1 MTRNRMDRW
10 VRRLLVGGLSVVFAS
25 AAMTSGSAAAEKV
38 RVGSA
43 VSWPGYS
50 LLHLAQLKGLAPD
63 LDMEI
68 IILDDPLNGHSM
80 LAAGQ
85 LDVYEST
92 VDYIP
97 IAIENGL
104 KVKNVT
110 YSNISYGVDQ
120 IVTASGIETADD
132 IRGKRVA
139 APEAFIG
146 ELLMGQW
153 LDTMGIGVDEVEWVN
168 LAADEAVGAMMA
180 GDIAVAYLY
189 EPWATQVVDNLAGS
203 KRVAHSAESVF
214 LKGAMYAD
222 SIFMTDD
229 FIANHRETAEK
240 VIKARWDGLKWWT
253 ENPAEGN
260 QIIADY
266 LKWPVS
272 DVEYVIGK
280 SGKMLNDG
288 TLYMY
293 NFMEAA
299 RFCGATEGA
308 PPFDQVNGQIYET
321 VKLTN
326 EWWMKLGLMKAT
338 HDPQEGVDCS
348 LMKELV
354 DSGYR
359 G

>member
-1 MTRNRMDRW
+1 MTETGLGRW
-10 VRRLLVGGLSVVFAS
+10 ARRIALGALCVVFSS

-38 RVGSA
+38 RIGSA

-50 LLHLAQLKGLAPD
+50 LLHLAQVKGLAPD
-63 LDMEI
+63 LDMDI

-97 IAIENGL
+97 IAVENGL

-120 IVTASGIETADD
+120 VVTAPGIETADD
-132 IRGKRVA
+132 IRSKKVA

-146 ELLMGQW
+146 QLLVGQW
-153 LDTMGIGVDEVEWVN
+153 LDSRGVGVDEVQWVN
-168 LAADEAVGAMMA
+168 LNADEAVGAIMA
-180 GDIAVAYLY
+180 GDIAVAYEY
-189 EPWATQVVDNLAGS
+189 DPWATQVIDNLAGS
-203 KRVAHSAESVF
+203 KRAAKSSESMF

-222 SIFMTDD
+222 SIFMSDD
-229 FIANHRETAEK
+229 FIANHRETAKK
-240 VIKARWDGLKWWT
+240 VIQARWDARKWWT
-253 ENPAEGN
+253 EHPEEGN

-266 LKWPVS
+266 LKWPVT
-272 DVEYVIGK
+272 DVEYVVGK
-280 SGKMLNDG
+280 SGKMLDDG

-293 NFMEAA
+293 DFMEAA
-299 RFCGATEGA
+299 RFCGATEGN

-326 EWWMKLGLMKAT
+326 EWWMKLGLMKAM
-338 HDPQEGVDCS
+338 HDPKDGVDCS